1 MNKNLNV
8 IDRKALDL
16 YRIFLL
22 SGYFFVKIKII
33 KWNKSKHMM
42 LIWGFIILLTL
53 AVIFL
58 IWLQF
63 NNNESSQSVE
73 GVPVEEKVAHLE
85 ENLKKTLE
93 IMQDLAKKMHVQQ
106 EVLDQTTAKLQKV
119 ELQNAELVNLLAK
132 VVEPKS

>member
-1 MNKNLNV
+1 
-8 IDRKALDL
+8 
-16 YRIFLL
+16 
-22 SGYFFVKIKII
+22 
-33 KWNKSKHMM
+33 MM

-106 EVLDQTTAKLQKV
+106 EVLDHTTAKLQKV

-132 VVEPKS
+132 VIEPKS

>member
-1 MNKNLNV
+1 
-8 IDRKALDL
+8 
-16 YRIFLL
+16 
-22 SGYFFVKIKII
+22 
-33 KWNKSKHMM
+33 MM

-63 NNNESSQSVE
+63 NNNESSQNVE

-93 IMQDLAKKMHVQQ
+93 IMRDLAKKMHVQQ

>member
-1 MNKNLNV
+1 
-8 IDRKALDL
+8 
-16 YRIFLL
+16 
-22 SGYFFVKIKII
+22 
-33 KWNKSKHMM
+33 MM

-106 EVLDQTTAKLQKV
+106 EVLDQTAAKLQKV

-132 VVEPKS
+132 VIEPKS